1 MYVHIAPM
9 YLCCLLVKSL
19 AAQVQRDHDAVKKD
33 NDFIYNDLV
42 PKLDTLESIPKMALA
57 KPVQFPS
64 PSPNFVDVFVNLLP
78 TDVYQAVS
86 AYNAKRDSI
95 VSGELRK
102 LQEATQAMNR
112 CVLGEGGVYRVWDK
126 HACTQGHTLSIHVH
140 SLYGLC
146 IHLSMCCV
154 LPPFPSYLTHP
165 IALSLF
171 PLPLHSQYPY

>member
-1 MYVHIAPM
+1 M

-112 CVLGEGGVYRVWDK
+112 CVLGGEVYRAWDK
-126 HACTQGHTLSIHVH
+126 HACTHGHTLSIHVH

-146 IHLSMCCV
+146 IHLSMCYV
-154 LPPFPSYLTHP
+154 PPFPSYLTHP